1 MMEGSDD
8 VCLHIFLGDCPAAQ
22 GQVPSRLE
30 TSQGWGG
37 SLW

>member
-1 MMEGSDD
+1 MMQGSDAG
-8 VCLHIFLGDCPAAQ
+8 LHIVLGDCPAAQ